1 VKPLWTRQGQLTE
14 HGERLSEKAEQWV
27 FRFIRSIQA
36 TGRDILDVEL
46 ILQRAVAFQAT
57 MARVRSFPDEHSR
70 AKSRKR

>member
-27 FRFIRSIQA
+27 LRFIRSTQA
-36 TGRDILDVEL
+36 RGRDILDVE
-46 ILQRAVAFQAT
+46 IIIQRAAAFQGT
-57 MARVRSFPDEHSR
+57 MARVRSFPDEHAR